1 MKRTAVA
8 SVFGVRITQCAILCF
23 QSLDLEKEAAA
34 QAQEA
39 GELKR
44 LLEWELSQD
53 ASELSSHAWYHG
65 TIPRARAEEVV
76 LKDGSFLIRWVGTD
90 TTLGSW
96 VSPAVH
102 VGYPH
107 LPD

>member
-1 MKRTAVA
+1 M
-8 SVFGVRITQCAILCF
+8 VFIF
-23 QSLDLEKEAAA
+23 QSLELEKEAAS
-34 QAQEA
+34 QAAET

-76 LKDGSFLIRWVGTD
+76 LRNGAFLIR
-90 TTLGSW
+90 
-96 VSPAVH
+96 
-102 VGYPH
+102 
-107 LPD
+107 

>member
-1 MKRTAVA
+1 M
-8 SVFGVRITQCAILCF
+8 FCF
-23 QSLDLEKEAAA
+23 QSFDLEKEAAV

-76 LKDGSFLIRWVGTD
+76 LKDGSFLIR
-90 TTLGSW
+90 
-96 VSPAVH
+96 
-102 VGYPH
+102 
-107 LPD
+107 